1 MCDNEYLAQ
10 LIVKE
15 RLREAEARGAVNAML
30 RQASTR
36 PQALDA
42 GAGHERP
49 RPRRFELWWQAPAAW
64 VAHLTLPK
72 IWNRL

>member
-1 MCDNEYLAQ
+1 MCDNEYVAQ

-15 RLREAEARGAVNAML
+15 RLREAEARGAFNAML
-30 RQASTR
+30 REASTR
-36 PQALDA
+36 PQALGA
-42 GAGHERP
+42 GAAHGRP

-64 VAHLTLPK
+64 IAHLALPK

>member
-15 RLREAEARGAVNAML
+15 RLCEAEARGAVNAML

-49 RPRRFELWWQAPAAW
+49 RPRWQVPAAW